1 MSFRKYIKNKKVV
14 ATIVIS
20 LLLIFTSTI
29 KTHANENSRMENSNS
44 IKIENSIKQQKEIGI
59 KRRLTTVSNESIKSI
74 KGKRMK
80 VTASA
85 YTGAP
90 EEGGEYTYIDTK
102 CIEGYTIAVDP
113 EVIPLRSKVYIPQFG
128 KVFVAE
134 DVGSAIKGNRIDIFM
149 NDYDDAMEWGLRE
162 IDIIVLD

>member
-1 MSFRKYIKNKKVV
+1 MNFRKYIKNKKVI
-14 ATIVIS
+14 ATVIG

-29 KTHANENSRMENSNS
+29 KTYADENKVEDNNS
-44 IKIENSIKQQKEIGI
+44 IKIENSIRQQKEIGI
-59 KRRLTTVSNESIKSI
+59 KRRLIVMDNGNI

-80 VTASA
+80 VKASA
-85 YTGAP
+85 YTGSP
-90 EEGGEYTYIDTK
+90 KEGGEYTYIDTK
-102 CIEGYTIAVDP
+102 CREGYTIAVDP
-113 EVIPLRSKVYIPQFG
+113 NVIPLRSKVYIPQFG

-149 NDYDDAMEWGLRE
+149 NNYDDAMEWGIRE